1 MLSNQLWRQLTSIE
15 IDAADYTTFSYSY
28 QLSTHKTGK
37 QVLFAFDGIRHV
49 FGQSYM
55 TRLKDS
61 TAPFER
67 LIDES
72 LCRWTPKSLNR
83 LWALPGTLIILFFN
97 LNDKQPSRP
106 GS

>member
-61 TAPFER
+61 TAPFKR

-72 LCRWTPKSLNR
+72 LCRWTPTNSEPVVGFAGN
-83 LWALPGTLIILFFN
+83 AHYPFF
-97 LNDKQPSRP
+97 QPQ
-106 GS
+106 